1 VKEKQMRDVSFQ
13 GLAAIAAGCV
23 LSLAGCGGADLGECD
38 MAALGGSA
46 DRMAPAPHAGQVLVN
61 ASCAA
66 GRCHSADAA
75 GDTRVGAPADLNFDV
90 VPQNTMFEELGKV
103 QDGAAVVQDER
114 ENMWA
119 LIDSGEMPPKPPA
132 GSGEMSA
139 ANKDVVR
146 NWLACGA
153 PVIATPAA
161 AGPHDDAWTAI
172 YTSLSSMGCQG
183 CHGPGSAMGS
193 FLPAPGDACAAYDLV
208 VGVAASGPMCGNS
221 AMMLVQPSNVAGSLL
236 LQKLRG
242 TQTCGGPMPMGAAN
256 PLAVD
261 NPTLVDMIEQWIMD
275 GALEPESCR

>member
-1 VKEKQMRDVSFQ
+1 MRDVSFHE
-13 GLAAIAAGCV
+13 LAAAAAGCV
-23 LSLAGCGGADLGECD
+23 LWLAGCGGADLGECD

-46 DRMAPAPHAGQVLVN
+46 DPMAPAPHAGQILVN

-90 VPQNTMFEELGKV
+90 VPQDTLFEELGKV

-119 LIDSGEMPPKPPA
+119 LIEDGEMPPKAPA
-132 GSGEMSA
+132 GSGELGA
-139 ANKDVVR
+139 ADKEVVR

-153 PVIATPAA
+153 PVIATPNAA
-161 AGPHDDAWTAI
+161 PMNADAWTAI
-172 YTSLSSMGCQG
+172 YTSLSGMGCQG
-183 CHGPGSAMGS
+183 CHGPMSAMGS

-221 AMMLVQPSNVAGSLL
+221 AMMLVQPSMPAASLL

-242 TQTCGGPMPMGAAN
+242 TQTCGGPMPMGAPN

-261 NPTLVDMIEQWIMD
+261 NPTLVDMIEQWITD
-275 GALEPESCR
+275 GALEPERCR